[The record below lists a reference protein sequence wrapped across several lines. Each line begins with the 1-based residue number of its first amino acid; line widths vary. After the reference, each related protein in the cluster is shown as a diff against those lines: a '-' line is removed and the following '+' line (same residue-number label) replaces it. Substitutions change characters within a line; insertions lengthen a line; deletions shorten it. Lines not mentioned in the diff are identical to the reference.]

1 MSITYLNVSRHLG
14 LQLLSLLVQLMDSVA
29 VKKSQNRKWTQVVG
43 PLSHKKHAGLLPT
56 PRRHISGRALVTQ
69 ECTVELVTGIMTM
82 ALRCGAPEWG
92 QRPPITGI
100 VPAVSHTSLLRASV
114 SPSFAQRERIQIE
127 EQIRRAG
134 GWRLSEIWGFR
145 ARVDVTFTGVV

>member
-1 MSITYLNVSRHLG
+1 M
-14 LQLLSLLVQLMDSVA
+14 LSLLVQLMDSVA

-56 PRRHISGRALVTQ
+56 PRRHVSGRALVTR
-69 ECTVELVTGIMTM
+69 ECSVELVAGMVTV

-100 VPAVSHTSLLRASV
+100 IPAVSHTSLLLSLTLAFCGRVCPLHLHKGKESGLG
-114 SPSFAQRERIQIE
+114 SRSGER
-127 EQIRRAG
+127 G
-134 GWRLSEIWGFR
+134 GGGGMETEWDLGIR